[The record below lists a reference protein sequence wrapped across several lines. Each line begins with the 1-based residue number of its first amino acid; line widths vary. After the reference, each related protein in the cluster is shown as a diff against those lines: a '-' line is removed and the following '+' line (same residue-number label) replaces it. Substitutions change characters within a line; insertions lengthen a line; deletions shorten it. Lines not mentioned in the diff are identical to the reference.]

1 MNRTIELLRV
11 IDCCGRVDGRKKLQK
26 IVHILKEAGVPLGFR
41 YGFHFHGPFS
51 AELKGEIDTLVAEDI
66 LLEAEGATPVAD
78 YKQYSY
84 SLGEAGAE
92 MLREYAPKEKPE
104 WQGLAAELNR
114 KSAQELEAVSTLLY
128 LRRHGYEGERLRRQ
142 FGELK
147 PQLVGGYEAAE
158 TMAREVCGRR
168 VG

>member
-11 IDCCGRVDGRKKLQK
+11 VQSWGRIDGRKKLQK
-26 IVHILKEAGVPLGFR
+26 IVHILKEAGAPLEFR

-51 AELKGEIDTLVAEDI
+51 AELKGDIDALVAEAI
-66 LLEAEGATPVAD
+66 LKEEEGATRVAD

-92 MLREYAPKEKPE
+92 LLRQYAPGETPE
-104 WQGLAAELNR
+104 WSGLAAELNG

-128 LRRHGYEGERLRRQ
+128 LQRHGYEGEKLRQR

-147 PQLVGGYEAAE
+147 PQLAAGYGVAEA
-158 TMAREVCGRR
+158 MARRIGE
-168 VG
+168 